1 MGWYNW
7 RGHSYHS
14 KSAPV
19 ARPARRSAPRL
30 PAGIV
35 ARSTSNRISVAHRA
49 RRSRPGIPPVRGLA
63 AFGLDSASCLVLCG
77 CGPAGTAQCPRWKA
91 RGPDWR
97 PTVRRPVGRPSGL
110 PAFRAPSA
118 RCSGRATRSLAPLT
132 AATRRRGP
140 PKSPTA
146 DPLFL
151 LREKI
156 APASGLR
163 SAPLFSLRSKTGT
176 SLRGS
181 VAALPHPFQGV
192 LAADFVVVSRGAQA
206 PPKAD
211 RAR

>member
-1 MGWYNW
+1 VGRYKW
-7 RGHSYHS
+7 RRHSYHR
-14 KSAPV
+14 KNTPV
-19 ARPARRSAPRL
+19 ARPARRS
-30 PAGIV
+30 PARHPARAGAEAQPMVDRRASCAAVPGPGIV
-35 ARSTSNRISVAHRA
+35 
-49 RRSRPGIPPVRGLA
+49 PGRGLA
-63 AFGLDSASCLVLCG
+63 RSRELGILPRFLRG
-77 CGPAGTAQCPRWKA
+77 GPAGSAQCRRWKA
-91 RGPDWR
+91 RRPRWR
-97 PTVRRPVGRPSGL
+97 ATVRRPVGRPLVL

-118 RCSGRATRSLAPLT
+118 RCSARATRSLAPLT
-132 AATRRRGP
+132 AAARRRGP

-146 DPLFL
+146 DPLFS

-163 SAPLFSLRSKTGT
+163 SVPVFSLRSKTGT